1 MKNIMKNITI
11 KGKTFGFEVCRT
23 GEFGEY
29 LYTCFYY
36 GVDISVRKK
45 YYLFGEKITIET
57 PRFAF
62 SVEYDIEDVG
72 ISKED
77 LRNRLE
83 NELKSIEKLLDR
95 KSEIMRGEYI

>member
-1 MKNIMKNITI
+1 MKNITI
-11 KGKTFGFEVCRT
+11 KGKTFGFKVCRR

-29 LYTCFYY
+29 LYTRFYY
-36 GVDISVRKK
+36 GVDVTVRKK

-62 SVEYDIEDVG
+62 SVEYDIENPD

-83 NELKSIEKLLDR
+83 NELVSVEKLLDR
-95 KSEIMRGEYI
+95 KSEILRGEYI